1 MFARYTN
8 GKYYRGFV
16 ESVTSNT
23 VHIKYD
29 DGSSITLK
37 KSGPLGGNTRQAAV
51 LHCRRAWSACD
62 SLLARDKP
70 DTTLLKS
77 SPKISRGSNA
87 CYQEEVYDVVFDDG
101 DQRRENFNE
110 IRLIP

>member
-37 KSGPLGGNTRQAAV
+37 KSDPSAVILDKLPCYTVVEPGQRVIAYWPGQTRYYPAKV
-51 LHCRRAWSACD
+51 
-62 SLLARDKP
+62 
-70 DTTLLKS
+70 KS
-77 SPKISRGSNA
+77 KISRGSNA

-101 DQRRENFNE
+101 AKRRENFNE